1 MGGGVNCLPLQRNI
15 KKYRQIGLL
24 DKNITI
30 TFLEGK
36 VPLEDLFELLKEKL
50 GSKYEVKF
58 LKKGNTAAQFL
69 GTGSAN
75 DRIFIAKN
83 AYHRTL
89 ITTSYAPMTDDM
101 SREDTYLGF
110 DRSTMKGWLKMLYSE
125 GGWIGQWII
134 KTIYGSNQEFD
145 TDILDAINSKYPIQQ
160 KDQNVGISALWKKNN

>member
-1 MGGGVNCLPLQRNI
+1 M
-15 KKYRQIGLL
+15 GLL

-58 LKKGNTAAQFL
+58 LKKGSTAAQFL

-75 DRIFIAKN
+75 DRSFIAKN

-110 DRSTMKGWLKMLYSE
+110 DRSTMKGWLKMLYSQ
-125 GGWIGQWII
+125 GGWIGQ
-134 KTIYGSNQEFD
+134 
-145 TDILDAINSKYPIQQ
+145 
-160 KDQNVGISALWKKNN
+160 

>member
-1 MGGGVNCLPLQRNI
+1 M
-15 KKYRQIGLL
+15 GLL

-75 DRIFIAKN
+75 DRSSSLK
-83 AYHRTL
+83 TL
-89 ITTSYAPMTDDM
+89 TTAPLSPPSMP
-101 SREDTYLGF
+101 L
-110 DRSTMKGWLKMLYSE
+110 
-125 GGWIGQWII
+125 
-134 KTIYGSNQEFD
+134 
-145 TDILDAINSKYPIQQ
+145 
-160 KDQNVGISALWKKNN
+160 

>member
-1 MGGGVNCLPLQRNI
+1 M
-15 KKYRQIGLL
+15 GLL

-58 LKKGNTAAQFL
+58 LKKGSTAAQLL

-83 AYHRTL
+83 ALLAR
-89 ITTSYAPMTDDM
+89 
-101 SREDTYLGF
+101 R
-110 DRSTMKGWLKMLYSE
+110 
-125 GGWIGQWII
+125 
-134 KTIYGSNQEFD
+134 
-145 TDILDAINSKYPIQQ
+145 LDWAVDYQNHIRQQ
-160 KDQNVGISALWKKNN
+160 PRV

>member
-1 MGGGVNCLPLQRNI
+1 MGGVNCLPLQRNI
-15 KKYRQIGLL
+15 KKYRQMGLL

-58 LKKGNTAAQFL
+58 LKKGSTAAQFL

-101 SREDTYLGF
+101 SRF
-110 DRSTMKGWLKMLYSE
+110 DRSTMKGWLKMLYSQ

-134 KTIYGSNQEFD
+134 RTIYGSNQEFD
-145 TDILDAINSKYPIQQ
+145 TDILDAINSKYPVQQ

>member
-1 MGGGVNCLPLQRNI
+1 M
-15 KKYRQIGLL
+15 GLL

-36 VPLEDLFELLKEKL
+36 VSLEDLFELLKEKL
-50 GSKYEVKF
+50 GNKYEVKF
-58 LKKGNTAAQFL
+58 LKKGSAAAQFF
-69 GTGSAN
+69 GTGNAE
-75 DRIFIAKN
+75 DRIFVAKN
-83 AYHRTL
+83 AYHHTL
-89 ITTSYAPMTDDM
+89 ITTKYAPMTDDM

-134 KTIYGSNQEFD
+134 RTIYASNQDFD
-145 TDILDAINSKYPIQQ
+145 TDILDAINSKYPVQQ

>member
-1 MGGGVNCLPLQRNI
+1 LPRKIYKQITKI
-15 KKYRQIGLL
+15 KKKLTSMGLL

-36 VPLEDLFELLKEKL
+36 VSLEDLFELLKEKL
-50 GSKYEVKF
+50 GNKYEVKF
-58 LKKGNTAAQFL
+58 LKKGSAAAQFL
-69 GTGSAN
+69 GTGNAE
-75 DRIFIAKN
+75 DRIFVAKN

-89 ITTSYAPMTDDM
+89 ITTKYAPMTDDM

-134 KTIYGSNQEFD
+134 RTIYGSNQDFD
-145 TDILDAINSKYPIQQ
+145 TDILDAINSKYPVQQ

>member
-1 MGGGVNCLPLQRNI
+1 M
-15 KKYRQIGLL
+15 GLL

-36 VPLEDLFELLKEKL
+36 VSLEDLFELLKEKL
-50 GSKYEVKF
+50 GNKYEVKF
-58 LKKGNTAAQFL
+58 LKKGSAAAQFF
-69 GTGSAN
+69 GTGNAE
-75 DRIFIAKN
+75 DRIFVAKN

-89 ITTSYAPMTDDM
+89 ITTKYAPMTDDM

-134 KTIYGSNQEFD
+134 RTIYGSNQDFD
-145 TDILDAINSKYPIQQ
+145 TDYPRRYQQQIPCTTKRPKRRHFSLVEEKQLILNINI
-160 KDQNVGISALWKKNN
+160 V

>member
-1 MGGGVNCLPLQRNI
+1 MGGVNCLPLQRNI
-15 KKYRQIGLL
+15 KKYRQMGLL

-36 VPLEDLFELLKEKL
+36 VPLEDSFELLKEKL

-58 LKKGNTAAQFL
+58 LKKGNTAAQLL

-110 DRSTMKGWLKMLYSE
+110 DRSTMKGWLKMLYSQ

-134 KTIYGSNQEFD
+134 RTIYGSNQEFD
-145 TDILDAINSKYPIQQ
+145 TDILDAINSKYPVQQ